1 MNNKKNKNQDI
12 NYLLEEDSQEIEK
25 KIKKT
30 KKELKKCQQE
40 RSEYLSGWQRAR
52 ADLINHKNEQEKKAL
67 EYYKFANKELIL
79 EIIDSLD
86 GFERAL
92 KHVSGKEKE
101 NIDQLYKY
109 LKNILKNNGLEEIE
123 AIGKKFNPEFH
134 ETVGEIKSRKLRGT
148 IIEEDRKGYKLH
160 KKVIRPSKVKISK

>member
-1 MNNKKNKNQDI
+1 MSNKKDKNQDI

-25 KIKKT
+25 KIKKI

-52 ADLINHKNEQEKKAL
+52 ADLINYKNEQEKRAL
-67 EYYKFANKELIL
+67 EYYKFANKELIS
-79 EIIDSLD
+79 EILSSLD
-86 GFERAL
+86 NFEQAL

-134 ETVGEIKSRKLRGT
+134 ETIKEVKSKKPEGT
-148 IIEEDRKGYKLH
+148 IVEEIRKGYKLY